1 MPGTIVNKWRQRL
14 NGFDLFVLTGAA
26 INLLVIGYLV
36 VYWIFH

>member
-1 MPGTIVNKWRQRL
+1 MTEMFIKKWWHQL
-14 NGFDLFVLTGAA
+14 NGFDLFVLVGAT